1 MDKRK
6 AIKIVQ
12 QYIRY
17 FKREGYKI
25 TAVFLFG
32 SYARGTFTDD
42 SDIDVAIVIKNLTN
56 SFDEQVNL
64 MKLRRKFDT
73 RIEPHPFSQL
83 DLKRKNPFITEILK
97 SSMKIA

>member
-1 MDKRK
+1 MDQRK

-12 QYIRY
+12 EYIRY
-17 FKREGYKI
+17 LKIQGYKI

-32 SYARGTFTDD
+32 SYARGTFTKD
-42 SDIDVAIVIKNLTN
+42 SDIDVAIIIKNLRN
-56 SFDEQVNL
+56 NFDEQVNL
-64 MKLRRKFDT
+64 MKFRRKFDT

-97 SSMKIA
+97 SSMRIA